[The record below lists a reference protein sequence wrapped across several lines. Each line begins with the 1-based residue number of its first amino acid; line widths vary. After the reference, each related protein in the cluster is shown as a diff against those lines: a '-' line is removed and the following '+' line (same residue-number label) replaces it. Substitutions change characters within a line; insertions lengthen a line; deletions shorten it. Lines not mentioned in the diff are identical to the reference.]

1 MIPSLPKLLALAG
14 VIWFVFQ
21 AFRMYEN
28 HKKQKAAQEGQNGA
42 PNRRDDAAN
51 TGADRKK
58 DGGSLDLEECSSC
71 GAWVAGQPCD
81 DERCPYR
88 G

>member
-21 AFRMYEN
+21 AFRMYEA
-28 HKKQKAAQEGQNGA
+28 HKKQVAARDENTAPPKGDAGA
-42 PNRRDDAAN
+42 GGPNTDA
-51 TGADRKK
+51 KPE
-58 DGGSLDLEECSSC
+58 GGSLDLEECSRC
-71 GAWVAGQPCD
+71 GAWVAGQPCG
-81 DERCPYR
+81 DEACPYR